1 MRLTKTPRLPVRLR
15 ARPAARLPVLTRLGA
30 LLALSMLTM
39 TPAGA
44 QRAAMPDATRDAVT
58 AQAPAGAAAQAA
70 TGAPRSG
77 ARTVQVTFKQLGA
90 DVPFQLR
97 GVDGINGVPFS
108 IRADEVV
115 TAARLKLRYTYS
127 PALIPALSHINVM
140 LNGEV
145 AATVPVPKET
155 AGTSLERELA
165 IEPRLISE
173 FNRLN
178 LQLIGH
184 YTTDCED
191 PFHSSLWATI
201 GNSSVLELTLTPVA
215 LANELS
221 LLPLPFFDRRDVG
234 RLRLPFVFAG
244 APSPATL
251 EAAGAVSSWF
261 GALAGYRGASFSATL
276 NQVPAAGNAVVF
288 VTNEEKPAG
297 VEVPAING
305 PMIAVVPNPAD
316 ANGKLLLVMGRDSAE
331 LKTAARALTLG
342 ARALSG
348 QSATINKL
356 DDVAPRVPYDAPN
369 WVRSDRPVRFGEL
382 TEVRDLNVSGYNP
395 DLVRVNFRLPPDLF
409 GWRSKGIPID
419 LKYRY
424 TPRPVV
430 DKSTLNINVNRQ
442 FLRAY
447 ALRSVKNQDGRASQ
461 LLAKV
466 LPDGSVPVKER
477 IDLPLFMLPAQ
488 SQLQFHFYYDYL
500 KQGACKDVLLDNV
513 KGAIDPDSTI
523 DVTGLPHFIA
533 LPDLA
538 VFGNSGFPFTRLADL
553 SETAVI
559 LPDKPGAEDYSTY
572 LTLMGRMG
580 ESTGYPATGVAVSG
594 ASQVDKQAQR
604 DLLVIGTA
612 QSQPL
617 FTQWAERMPVSL
629 VGNEKRF
636 SLTDAV
642 STVMGWWNGADGT
655 RNRPVETH
663 MSVSSAATDAT
674 LSGFESPLAS
684 GRSVVA
690 VTSNAPQGLL
700 AMTDVLL
707 DPEQVTHVQ
716 GSLVLVHGKDI
727 DSLAAQ
733 QNYYVGKLAP
743 WTYVQWWLS
752 RRPLAMV
759 LMIGGASLTLAALL
773 FLSLRARARQRKKGE
788 HA

>member
-1 MRLTKTPRLPVRLR
+1 MRLNHKPRLP
-15 ARPAARLPVLTRLGA
+15 ALTRLGA
-30 LLALSMLTM
+30 ILAFTLLAAH
-39 TPAGA
+39 PAGA
-44 QRAAMPDATRDAVT
+44 QRAALPDTSRDTVVPPAP
-58 AQAPAGAAAQAA
+58 AAAAAIPAGAAGAA
-70 TGAPRSG
+70 TAPRAAS
-77 ARTVQVTFKQLGA
+77 RTVQFTLKQLGA
-90 DVPFQLR
+90 DAPFQLR
-97 GVDGINGVPFS
+97 GVDAINGVPFS

-140 LNGEV
+140 VNGEV
-145 AATVPVPKET
+145 AASVPVPKEG
-155 AGTSLERELA
+155 AGTSQERDLA
-165 IEPRLISE
+165 IEPRLITE

-178 LQLIGH
+178 LELVGH

-191 PFHSSLWATI
+191 PFHSSLWATV
-201 GNSSVLELTLTPVA
+201 GNSSVLELTVAPVV

-244 APSPATL
+244 APSAATL

-261 GALAGYRGASFSATL
+261 GALAGYRGASFGALL
-276 NQVPAAGNAVVF
+276 NQVPASGNAVVF
-288 VTNEEKPAG
+288 VTGEEKPAG
-297 VEVPAING
+297 VALPAIGG
-305 PMIAVVPNPAD
+305 PTLAVVPNPGD
-316 ANGKLLLVMGRDSAE
+316 ANAKLLLVMGRDSAE

-348 QSATINKL
+348 QSATISRF
-356 DDVAPRVPYDAPN
+356 DEVAPRVPYDAPN
-369 WVRSDRPVRFGEL
+369 WIRSDRPVRFGEL

-409 GWRSKGIPID
+409 GWRDKGIPID
-419 LKYRY
+419 LHYRY

-430 DKSTLNINVNRQ
+430 DKSTLNVNVNRQ

-447 ALRSVKNQDGRASQ
+447 PLRALKNQDGRASQ

-466 LPDGSVPVKER
+466 LPDGSVPVHER
-477 IDLPLFMLPAQ
+477 IALPLFMLPAQ

-500 KQGACKDVLLDNV
+500 KQGACKDVMLDNV

-523 DVTGLPHFIA
+523 DITGLSHFIA

-559 LPDKPGAEDYSTY
+559 LPDKPGAEDYTAY

-594 ASQVDKQAQR
+594 AAQVAQQAAR
-604 DLLVIGTA
+604 DLLVIGTT
-612 QSQPL
+612 QNQPL

-629 VGNEKRF
+629 AGNEKRF
-636 SLTDAV
+636 TMSDIV
-642 STVMGWWNGADGT
+642 STVAGWWNGADVT
-655 RNRPVETH
+655 RDRPVETRL
-663 MSVSSAATDAT
+663 SLTSAGTDAA
-674 LSGFESPLAS
+674 LSAFESPLAS

-690 VTSNAPQGLL
+690 LVSNAPQGLQ
-700 AMTDVLL
+700 AMTEALL
-707 DPEQVTHVQ
+707 DPDQVVHVQ
-716 GSLVLVHGKDI
+716 GSLALVHGKDV
-727 DSLAAQ
+727 DSLAAE
-733 QNYYVGKLAP
+733 QNYYVGRLAP
-743 WTYVQWWLS
+743 WTYVEWWLS
-752 RRPLAMV
+752 RRPLALV
-759 LMIGGASLTLAALL
+759 LMTGAAALL
-773 FLSLRARARQRKKGE
+773 LATLLFLTLRARANRRNQGVQ
-788 HA
+788 